1 MGVDGRRPLWRS
13 QDVTFGARFRRVCRA
28 EARLRPCRRY
38 GKSVRQ
44 LLDDI
49 HHCWGYWA
57 PASLG
62 KDVSGGK
69 TKVERD
75 AKEVTNSVLANQ
87 ARMARLDEKI
97 RKVRVSEL
105 FMEIE
110 SYRTGLMK
118 ASTFKVCVHHCKNVA
133 HNVRRWCS

>member
-1 MGVDGRRPLWRS
+1 LALDSVACVAPKRVSDRVDDTERVYGNFS
-13 QDVTFGARFRRVCRA
+13 TTFIIAG
-28 EARLRPCRRY
+28 
-38 GKSVRQ
+38 
-44 LLDDI
+44 
-49 HHCWGYWA
+49 GYWA

-118 ASTFKVCVHHCKNVA
+118 ASTFKVRVHHCKNVA